1 MTNVASGLDQIV
13 GLRRG
18 ECHQITDPI
27 GRLMKIDDVCKDVGL
42 CRAMIYRCIK
52 RSRNPFPR
60 PVKIGYASRWRESE
74 IIAWKA
80 ALISRN
86 E

>member
-1 MTNVASGLDQIV
+1 VNNVASGPDQIDSQ
-13 GLRRG
+13 RRV
-18 ECHQITDPI
+18 EHYQIADPI

-52 RSRNPFPR
+52 RRRNPFPQ